1 MELRY
6 KEDLLKSKNLYIA
19 TLKNGESN
27 ISQFLLW
34 NSGSENVKTVIQTT
48 ESGRGYYNAGLGFT
62 SASGFVFADN
72 SDHFIFT
79 DGATYDIYKAR

>member
-1 MELRY
+1 MSLRY
-6 KEDLLKSKNLYIA
+6 KEDLLKSENLYIA

-34 NSGSENVKTVIQTT
+34 NAGTENVKTVIQTT
-48 ESGRGYYNAGLGFT
+48 ESGSSYYNAELGFT
-62 SASGFVFADN
+62 STSDFTFADN